1 MAFFVLMG
9 LIAILIVY
17 ISVAKKKKR
26 ALLISVVI
34 LGMFYL
40 YVRHT
45 CGSNSADVKVMKP
58 MAEKISEYI
67 VKNGIP
73 ESLKDIPD
81 LPYELEGCE
90 KEIVYAD
97 EGYTRRTYRTEKSQW
112 EEKVEI
118 CHFKNITLRFR
129 LAKDLIQKD
138 AMWDGNLRMNSNNDT
153 TLFRL
158 TYENK
163 NRKFIFDDI
172 RFSGKKDGICTTL
185 RQ

>member
-34 LGMFYL
+34 LGMFHI

-45 CGSNSADVKVMKP
+45 CGPNSSDVKVMKP

-81 LPYELEGCE
+81 LPYGLEECR
-90 KEIVYAD
+90 KETIYGPLV
-97 EGYTRRTYRTEKSQW
+97 RTYFTEGAQW
-112 EEKVEI
+112 KGNTEI

-129 LAKDLIQKD
+129 LSKSLKEKD
-138 AMWDGNLRMNSNNDT
+138 ADWYGSLEMDSIRNTGLWMQVQK
-153 TLFRL
+153 
-158 TYENK
+158 NK
-163 NRKFIFDDI
+163 NKNFYFGQIS
-172 RFSGKKDGICTTL
+172 FSGKKDGICTTL